1 MRSAIW
7 GNFIFVIIF
16 SGSLLWKIVLKWRLI
31 LISKCIT
38 SLKSHFVLLLEGF
51 YHLWNDKNDFPFCS
65 RAVVLASVL
74 LHLCCHVPQIPFIMA
89 IWRWIKAFMPTQWPF
104 PRCLFSPTEMLSPC
118 GTGAMAATAPAIPVI
133 RTIWTLQNW
142 VLVALPQPT
151 RPKPVTW
158 THLET
163 TVITS
168 LKIRNCLLSDR
179 LNPFFRPLAAAT
191 I

>member
-1 MRSAIW
+1 MWKLRSQEYSIFTRAPLAPFWLLRLLNFRRSSAISW
-7 GNFIFVIIF
+7 NFTFVRIF

-89 IWRWIKAFMPTQWPF
+89 IWRWIKAFMPTRWPF
-104 PRCLFSPTEMLSPC
+104 PRYLWTEMLYLW
-118 GTGAMAATAPAIPVI
+118 GMAAMVATVVAVLAVI
-133 RTIWTLQNW
+133 NKWTL
-142 VLVALPQPT
+142 
-151 RPKPVTW
+151 
-158 THLET
+158 
-163 TVITS
+163 
-168 LKIRNCLLSDR
+168 LS
-179 LNPFFRPLAAAT
+179 
-191 I
+191 